1 MAYLGKTPSQA
12 TRQRYYFTASGSE
25 TSVSGADD
33 NSNTLVFTDG
43 NYIDVILNGST
54 LVAGT
59 DYNTTTANTVSGL
72 AALSASDIIE
82 IVVYDTFSVFGGN
95 VNGDFNF
102 GDNNKAIFGA
112 GSDLQIYHD
121 GSNSYIDDTGAGDML
136 IRGSA
141 RILLRK
147 AGTTENMIRA
157 EADSYVKLYYD
168 NAEKLA
174 TTASGISVTGAI
186 SSNKGSAGT
195 LATFTDGVN
204 SNFVVET
211 SSLLTTIGNGGGS
224 ASLAFKA
231 NNTEAMRINSSGNV
245 GIGTASASQKLT
257 ISGTANNQNSEIK
270 ITAAGVASGYIGSNS
285 NGLNIGTD
293 SYGIVFKT
301 GVTGGA
307 SVGATGTERMRIS
320 TSGEI
325 NVAGKSS
332 NANNIGNTYFHVQ
345 NANRGHDL
353 RFAKSES
360 GSFDALVFY
369 HSGSAVGYISY
380 GNTSTSYNTS
390 SDYRLKEN
398 VADITGATDRL
409 KQLNPVRFN
418 FIADADTTVDGFIAH
433 EVATV
438 IPEAISGEKDAV
450 DDDGNAV
457 YQGIDQSKLVPL
469 LVATIQELE
478 ARITALENV

>member
-121 GSNSYIDDTGAGDML
+121 GTNSYIDDAGTGGL
-136 IRGSA
+136 NIRGASYINLQKYTGETMA
-141 RILLRK
+141 LFNADGAVELRH
-147 AGTTENMIRA
+147 N
-157 EADSYVKLYYD
+157 
-168 NAEKLA
+168 NATKFA